1 MRKFVKIDL
10 SFIGGNNSS
19 KDLTVYVP
27 SLGNLRFARD
37 KRPLVSMR
45 KIYSLFLKKN
55 KEYKVSDLG
64 DMPTGLCA
72 SEIYYP
78 FNYNGL
84 DFNSIIVKDISE
96 VNFNI
101 QDISLQLFYGALDL
115 QTVHYDLIMFD
126 QVPYDDR
133 FYTYSSEDFKDFLIQ
148 KVVCQ
153 EFLPSVCTPLGI
165 NIVPE
170 VPNFN
175 KLHCK
180 SYSSI

>member
-1 MRKFVKIDL
+1 MRKFVKINL
-10 SFIGGNNSS
+10 SFIKGNNSS

-37 KRPLVSMR
+37 KRPLGSTR
-45 KIYSLFLKKN
+45 KIYSLFLRKN

-96 VNFNI
+96 VNFNT

-115 QTVHYDLIMFD
+115 RTVRYDLIMFN
-126 QVPYDDR
+126 QIPYDDK
-133 FYTYSSEDFKDFLIQ
+133 FYTYSSEDFKKFLIQ
-148 KVVCQ
+148 EVVSQ
-153 EFLPSVCTPLGI
+153 EVLPSVCTPLGI
-165 NIVPE
+165 NIVPG
-170 VPNFN
+170 VPKFN
-175 KLHCK
+175 RLYCK
-180 SYSSI
+180 SCGSI